1 VSIGDSFLES
11 EYRQAFIRRRE
22 RRKRMSASEKG
33 ISDNSGKSNTEGR
46 TVKHSAVTMSEL
58 ILPHQANPLGKAHGG
73 EIMKLMDTAAGVV
86 ALRHAHTAVVT
97 ARVDGINFYH
107 PIKVG
112 DLVTVNA
119 FLTFVGRSS
128 MEVEVEVITEDIMT
142 EKITHALQAHFIMV
156 ALNDQGKPA
165 KVPPLIVSSEKEK
178 DLWEKGKQRYEMCK
192 HELMAGDDNYRVC
205 REEKVI

>member
-1 VSIGDSFLES
+1 LGG
-11 EYRQAFIRRRE
+11 
-22 RRKRMSASEKG
+22 RKEGTMPTSEKG
-33 ISDNSGKSNTEGR
+33 TGGDGSKSNTEGK

-58 ILPHQANPLGKAHGG
+58 ILPHQANQLGNAHGG

-112 DLVTVNA
+112 ALVTVNA

-128 MEVEVEVITEDIMT
+128 MEVQVEVLTEDIMT
-142 EKITHALQAHFIMV
+142 EKTTHALTAYFIMV
-156 ALNDQGKPA
+156 ALNDRGKPTE
-165 KVPPLIVSSEKEK
+165 VPHLIVSSEKEK
-178 DLWEKGKQRYEMCK
+178 ELWERGRRRYEMCRR
-192 HELMAGDDNYRVC
+192 ELMAGDENYRVC
-205 REEKVI
+205 REEDVL

>member
-1 VSIGDSFLES
+1 
-11 EYRQAFIRRRE
+11 
-22 RRKRMSASEKG
+22 MPTSEKG
-33 ISDNSGKSNTEGR
+33 TSDNGSKSNTEGR

-128 MEVEVEVITEDIMT
+128 MEVEVEVITEDIIG
-142 EKITHALQAHFIMV
+142 EKTTHALTAYFIMV
-156 ALNDQGKPA
+156 ALDEQGRPT
-165 KVPPLIVSSEKEK
+165 KVPTLKISSEEERK
-178 DLWEKGKQRYEMCK
+178 LWDEGKRRYAMCK
-192 HELMAGDDNYRVC
+192 RELMAGDENYRTC
-205 REEKVI
+205 REEKVV

>member
-1 VSIGDSFLES
+1 LES
-11 EYRQAFIRRRE
+11 GATDGGPIHQAE
-22 RRKRMSASEKG
+22 GKGERMSASEKG
-33 ISDNSGKSNTEGR
+33 ISDKSSKSNTEGR
-46 TVKHSAVTMSEL
+46 TVKHSVVTMSEL

-128 MEVEVEVITEDIMT
+128 MEVEVEVITEDIIT
-142 EKITHALQAHFIMV
+142 EKTTHALAAHFIMV

-165 KVPPLIVSSEKEK
+165 KVPPLLVSSEKEK
-178 DLWEKGKQRYEMCK
+178 ELWEKGKRRYEMCK
-192 HELMAGDDNYRVC
+192 GELMAGDENYRTC
-205 REEKVI
+205 REEKVV

>member
-1 VSIGDSFLES
+1 MAEG
-11 EYRQAFIRRRE
+11 
-22 RRKRMSASEKG
+22 KGGKMSTSEKG
-33 ISDNSGKSNTEGR
+33 ISDNGGKVDTEGR

-58 ILPHQANPLGKAHGG
+58 ILPHQANPLGNAHGG

-97 ARVDGINFYH
+97 ARVDGINFYC

-112 DLVTVNA
+112 DLITVNA

-128 MEVEVEVITEDIMT
+128 MEVKVEVITEDIIK
-142 EKITHALQAHFIMV
+142 EKTTQALTAYFIMV
-156 ALNDQGKPA
+156 ALNEQGKPTNI
-165 KVPPLIVSSEKEK
+165 PHLIVSSEKEK
-178 DLWEKGKQRYEMCK
+178 ELFEKGRRRYEMCK
-192 HELMAGDDNYRVC
+192 SELMAGDDNYRVC

>member
-1 VSIGDSFLES
+1 
-11 EYRQAFIRRRE
+11 
-22 RRKRMSASEKG
+22 MPTSEKG
-33 ISDNSGKSNTEGR
+33 TSDNDGKVDTEGR

-58 ILPHQANPLGKAHGG
+58 ILPHQANQLGNAHGG

-97 ARVDGINFYH
+97 ARVDGINFYY

-128 MEVEVEVITEDIMT
+128 MEVEVEVITEDIIS
-142 EKITHALQAHFIMV
+142 EKITHALTAYFIMV
-156 ALNDQGKPA
+156 ALNDQGKPTE
-165 KVPPLIVSSEKEK
+165 VPHLIVSSEKEK
-178 DLWEKGKQRYEMCK
+178 ELWERGRRSYEMCRR
-192 HELMAGDDNYRVC
+192 ELMAGDENYRTC
-205 REEKVI
+205 REEEVV